1 MDGVFV
7 MILRHSAI
15 RYGVLWSALA
25 PIAFAGALIAGAAAS
40 AAPQMV
46 GIQVAQAGGTM
57 RDKPPAAESVS
68 TDEIATYARA
78 TTKVQFIRRDFEVQK
93 RSANSPQQV
102 AQLTEV
108 ANNQMVEAVETEG
121 LTVERFNEISEAAD
135 ADPELRGRILDQI
148 GKQQ

>member
-1 MDGVFV
+1 
-7 MILRHSAI
+7 
-15 RYGVLWSALA
+15 
-25 PIAFAGALIAGAAAS
+25 
-40 AAPQMV
+40 
-46 GIQVAQAGGTM
+46 M